1 MLPGE
6 EQLGPLPGRAAEF
19 VTTHW
24 SIVVGAAQR
33 DSPEAMAA
41 LDKLCRSYWYP
52 IYVFVRRKGYTPH
65 EAEDLTQE
73 FFARLIKGRD
83 LEAVRREK
91 GRFRSYLLVSL
102 KHFLV
107 NEWKRGQTQKRG
119 GGQDLIPLDLA
130 LAEDVYAAESS
141 AVQTPE
147 NAFER
152 RWAFTLLETVL
163 GRLRAEYTESERGKL
178 FDCLRDYLSSEAP
191 PRSQEAIAKDLGM
204 SEGAVKQAVHRL
216 RRRYRELLREEI
228 AQTVATVGDVEDELR
243 HLIGLLRS

>member
-1 MLPGE
+1 MSPGE
-6 EQLGPLPGRAAEF
+6 EQFAPLGGNAAEF
-19 VTTHW
+19 ATTHW
-24 SIVVGAAQR
+24 SVVVGAARR
-33 DSPEAMAA
+33 DSPEALGA
-41 LDKLCRSYWYP
+41 LDKLCRTYWYP
-52 IYVFVRRKGYTPH
+52 IYMFVRRKGYTSH

-73 FFARLIKGRD
+73 FFARLVNGRD

-119 GGQDLIPLDLA
+119 GGQNLVPLDLA
-130 LAEDVYAAESS
+130 LAENLYSAEASP
-141 AVQTPE
+141 VQTPE

-163 GRLRAEYTESERGKL
+163 GRLQAEYADSERGKL
-178 FDCLRDYLSSEAP
+178 FHCLQDYLSSEAP
-191 PRSQEAIAKDLGM
+191 PRSQEAIATELGM
-204 SEGAVKQAVHRL
+204 TEGAVKQAVHRL

-228 AQTVATVGDVEDELR
+228 AHTVATVGDVEDELR
-243 HLIGLLRS
+243 

>member
-1 MLPGE
+1 MSPAE
-6 EQLGPLPGRAAEF
+6 EQLGPLPGKAAEF

-24 SIVVGAAQR
+24 SVVVGAARR
-33 DSPEAMAA
+33 DSPEALAA
-41 LDKLCRSYWYP
+41 LDKLCRTYWYP
-52 IYVFVRRKGYTPH
+52 IYVFVRRKGHTSH

-83 LEAVRREK
+83 LEVVRREK

-119 GGQDLIPLDLA
+119 GGQNLVPLDLA
-130 LAEDVYAAESS
+130 LAENLYSAEAS

-147 NAFER
+147 KAFER
-152 RWAFTLLETVL
+152 RWAFTLLGTVL
-163 GRLRAEYTESERGKL
+163 GRLQAEYADSERGKL

-191 PRSQEAIAKDLGM
+191 PRSQEAIAVELGV

-228 AQTVATVGDVEDELR
+228 AHTVATVGDVEDELR
-243 HLIGLLRS
+243 YLIALLRS

>member
-1 MLPGE
+1 
-6 EQLGPLPGRAAEF
+6 
-19 VTTHW
+19 
-24 SIVVGAAQR
+24 VGAARR
-33 DSPEAMAA
+33 DSPEALGA
-41 LDKLCRSYWYP
+41 LDKLCRTYWYP
-52 IYVFVRRKGYTPH
+52 IYVFVRRKGYTSH

-73 FFARLIKGRD
+73 FFARLIHGRD
-83 LEAVRREK
+83 LEMVRREK

-119 GGQDLIPLDLA
+119 GGQKLVPLDLA
-130 LAEDVYAAESS
+130 LAENLYSAEAGAA
-141 AVQTPE
+141 QTPE

-163 GRLRAEYTESERGKL
+163 GRLQTEYADSDRGKL
-178 FDCLRDYLSSEAP
+178 FNALRDYLSSETP
-191 PRSQEAIAKDLGM
+191 PRSQEAIAMELRI

-228 AQTVATVGDVEDELR
+228 AHTVATAGDVEDELR
-243 HLIGLLRS
+243 HLIALLRS

>member
-1 MLPGE
+1 MSPGE
-6 EQLGPLPGRAAEF
+6 EQSAPLPGKAAAF

-24 SIVVGAAQR
+24 SVVVGAARR
-33 DSPEAMAA
+33 DSPEALAA
-41 LDKLCRSYWYP
+41 LDKLCRTYWYP
-52 IYVFVRRKGYTPH
+52 IYVFVRRKGSSSH

-73 FFARLIKGRD
+73 FFARLINGRD
-83 LEAVRREK
+83 LEVVRREK

-102 KHFLV
+102 QHFLV

-119 GGQDLIPLDLA
+119 GGQKLVPLDLA
-130 LAEDVYAAESS
+130 LAENLYSAEAG

-152 RWAFTLLETVL
+152 RWAFTMLETVL
-163 GRLRAEYTESERGKL
+163 GRLQAEYADSERGKL
-178 FDCLRDYLSSEAP
+178 FHCLRDYLSSEAP
-191 PRSQEAIAKDLGM
+191 PRSQEVIATELGM

-243 HLIGLLRS
+243 HLIAVLRS